1 MTNSCQQSEQTPG
14 SWQTARFTLK
24 RPVYQDTGR
33 LRPWLMG
40 IVNLTPDSFSDG
52 GRYNQTKTAIQY
64 AQQLLK
70 DEADILDIGAES
82 TRPGAEAVN
91 LETEWQR
98 LSPVLTELVRWNVPL
113 SLDSMKPE
121 IMQRALDLGV
131 DILNDVGGFQLPQTQ
146 SVLAKSQAGA
156 VVMHMQGQPR
166 TMQRNP
172 QYLNCVSD
180 VLHFLTNQVNTLT
193 SLNVLP
199 NRIMVDPGFGFG
211 KNLGHNLDLLRAT
224 AQFAALG
231 AGVLVGVSRKSMI
244 GQITGQVEPSLRISG
259 SVQAATMAT
268 GLGATVLRVH
278 DVQATRDAL
287 RVQNAVL
294 G

>member
-1 MTNSCQQSEQTPG
+1 MTNPCQQYEQTTG
-14 SWQTARFTLK
+14 GWQTARFTLQ

-40 IVNLTPDSFSDG
+40 IVNLTPNSFSDG
-52 GRYNQTKTAIQY
+52 GRYNQINTAIHH

-70 DEADILDIGAES
+70 EGADILDIGAES
-82 TRPGAEAVN
+82 TRPGAETVDV
-91 LETEWQR
+91 ETEWQR

-131 DILNDVGGFQLPQTQ
+131 DILNDVGGFQLPQSQ
-146 SVLAKSQAGA
+146 SVLAQSQAGA

-166 TMQRNP
+166 TMQHNP
-172 QYLNCVSD
+172 QYLNCVSE

-193 SLNVLP
+193 FLKVLP
-199 NRIMVDPGFGFG
+199 NRMMVDPGFGFG
-211 KNLGHNLDLLRAT
+211 KTLRHNLELLRAT
-224 AQFAALG
+224 AQFSALG
-231 AGVLVGVSRKSMI
+231 AGVLVGISRKSMI
-244 GQITGQVEPSLRISG
+244 GQITGQPEPSLRISG

-287 RVQNAVL
+287 LVQNAVL
-294 G
+294 N